1 MCTTHW
7 RLTNFLLPKHTAW
20 RPFRAQNINFRPH
33 ASVFLLLS
41 IVCRGGVDFA
51 KKIFPPKNLIYGFW
65 RENISCSSSCS
76 PSSSSSSYLTSFLL
90 PSPPT
95 LSYWIPDVSAV
106 AAAAACLPFLV
117 LGGLELLN
125 LGLLGCRLNY
135 EFMES
140 EQKIK
145 SKFSPAVGLEPVK
158 LRLLGR
164 RLIH

>member
-1 MCTTHW
+1 M
-7 RLTNFLLPKHTAW
+7 
-20 RPFRAQNINFRPH
+20 
-33 ASVFLLLS
+33 LLS

-51 KKIFPPKNLIYGFW
+51 KKNFPPKNLIYGFW
-65 RENISCSSSCS
+65 RENISCSSS
-76 PSSSSSSYLTSFLL
+76 SSSFSSYLTSFLL

-106 AAAAACLPFLV
+106 AAATCLPFLV